1 MEAISAIS
9 KITQRLKEKR
19 IERENN
25 LLKEAVTYGD
35 MAGFLERTKNSPRI
49 IRKDLSDILKEHPG
63 DVGKSAR
70 KAAFYDE
77 RARSKW
83 GPFALPKKTI
93 KPFGMDKK
101 YYNKVAFTNPEEV
114 PHIYG
119 DEIMK
124 DKKALTAAKGAFLNH
139 EFHELKAGRNP
150 RTQNIYG
157 HLNLPQVVGR
167 ADNNFVAAAADDA
180 TRAAADRLK
189 EMRIGENVAMQMND
203 LDKFK
208 AIQKAEG
215 KKANPGFSRI
225 NRLARGESVPA
236 LKTEKSGFNFGDRK
250 ISRKEALIR
259 YYKELGV
266 NPNANREEL
275 KKKLNELHQ
284 TQIQSLKNERL
295 NYDRELQELEK
306 NMERE
311 RMQKMQQMSQN
322 TLNRLKG
329 SRQPQV
335 QPTKQSFVS
344 RALDKIRN
352 RFNPGGQQ

>member
-1 MEAISAIS
+1 MDAISAIS

-19 IERENN
+19 IEEENN

-35 MAGFLERTKNSPRI
+35 MAGFLERTKNSPKI
-49 IRKDLSDILKEHPG
+49 IRKDFSDILKEHPG
-63 DVGKSAR
+63 DIGRNAR
-70 KAAFYDE
+70 KVALYDE
-77 RARSKW
+77 GANFKM
-83 GPFALPKKTI
+83 GPAALPKQTV
-93 KPFGMDKK
+93 KPFGIDKR

-119 DEIMK
+119 DDIMNN
-124 DKKALTAAKGAFLNH
+124 KKALTATKGAFLNH

-150 RTQNIYG
+150 RTPNLYG

-180 TRAAADRLK
+180 TRAAADRLR
-189 EMRIGENVAMQMND
+189 EMRVGENTAMQMND
-203 LDKFK
+203 LNKFK
-208 AIQKAEG
+208 AIQKTEG
-215 KKANPGFSRI
+215 QKAIPGFSRI
-225 NRLARGESVPA
+225 NRLARGESVPE
-236 LKTEKSGFNFGDRK
+236 LKTEGSGFNFGDRK

-284 TQIQSLKNERL
+284 VQAQNIRNERL
-295 NYDRELQELEK
+295 NYNKEVQELEK
-306 NMERE
+306 RMEKRRKLE
-311 RMQKMQQMSQN
+311 MQQMSQN

-329 SRQPQV
+329 SQQPQ
-335 QPTKQSFVS
+335 TKQSFVS